1 MEEEIKS
8 LRTLLSHVLNTSTRS
23 PLTFNPAHNSSTN
36 RDYNNT
42 SRQSNRSVTE
52 TNRQKRTS
60 LNINYGGIDETN
72 DFPVEMLMTLG
83 AQPQYNDS
91 RKSDQNQFVQHNGR
105 QYGMHSGE
113 NQNGSCINSNNR
125 TIDSNSSQHL
135 YVQQQQQ
142 HRESNEQQQNDDHI
156 VQMEKET
163 LELRRELQETLA
175 NQKRAEKKA
184 QTLVHNYSYFV

>member
-23 PLTFNPAHNSSTN
+23 PPFNPTHNSSTN
-36 RDYNNT
+36 RDYSNT
-42 SRQSNRSVTE
+42 SRQSNHRNATE

-60 LNINYGGIDETN
+60 LNLNYGGIDETN
-72 DFPVEMLMTLG
+72 DFPVEMLMHIN
-83 AQPQYNDS
+83 QPQYNDL

-105 QYGMHSGE
+105 QYGMISGE
-113 NQNGSCINSNNR
+113 NGSCISNNR
-125 TIDSNSSQHL
+125 TIDSNSSHL
-135 YVQQQQQ
+135 YTQQQQQ
-142 HRESNEQQQNDDHI
+142 QQRESSNEQHNDDNI

-163 LELRRELQETLA
+163 LELRRELQETIA

-184 QTLVHNYSYFV
+184 QA